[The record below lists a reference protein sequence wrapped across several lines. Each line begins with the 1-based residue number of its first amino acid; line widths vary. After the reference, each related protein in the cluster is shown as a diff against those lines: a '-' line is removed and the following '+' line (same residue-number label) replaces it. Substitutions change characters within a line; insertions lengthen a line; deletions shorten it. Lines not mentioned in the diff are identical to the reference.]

1 MQFDLFPYSKPFNL
15 LLSIRVLSAV
25 KLRLT
30 VFDPKTKRIY
40 SDRRLRLDKSTKVLV
55 KLPIVGDELRV
66 SLRNEHLASDT
77 SPFVLEEIKVMPDTK
92 CPLDL
97 TGKDADFIRFAKW
110 FSTQVERLQAG
121 EKGTIYQSEGFTI
134 LYLDVIK
141 DGQIELTTPAR
152 IARASGVIEV
162 SKKAISDYTV
172 PMLIVMLLHEYA
184 HKYKNPEYGKEV
196 ENELTAD
203 LIACHIALN
212 LGFDPI
218 EVENC
223 FRAVF
228 SKKKTDLNRRRMDAI
243 TDFIALFIKSEPK
256 RCKTRNHA
264 TRPK

>member
-1 MQFDLFPYSKPFNL
+1 MQFDLFPYGKPFNL
-15 LLSIRVLSAV
+15 LLSIRILSAV

-30 VFDPKTKRIY
+30 VFDPITKRIY
-40 SDRRLRLDKSTKVLV
+40 SDRRIRLGKSAKVLI

-66 SLRNEHLASDT
+66 SLENEHLANGT
-77 SPFVLEEIKVMPDTK
+77 SPFVLDEIKVMPDTK
-92 CPLDL
+92 CPLEL
-97 TGKDADFIRFAKW
+97 TGKDAQFIRFAKW
-110 FSTQVERLQAG
+110 FAIQMEQLQAG
-121 EKGTIYQSEGFTI
+121 EKGTLYQSEGFTI

-141 DGQIELTTPAR
+141 DGRVELTTPAR
-152 IARASGVIEV
+152 IAKTSGVIEV
-162 SKKAISDYTV
+162 SKKVVRDYTV

-184 HKYKNPEYGKEV
+184 HKYKNPEYGKEI

-212 LGFDPI
+212 LGFDPL

-228 SKKKTDLNRRRMDAI
+228 AKKQTDLNRRRMYAI
-243 TDFIALFIKSEPK
+243 TDFIRLFVKSESK

-264 TRPK
+264 TRPQ

>member
-15 LLSIRVLSAV
+15 LLSIRTLRVV

-30 VFDPKTKRIY
+30 VFDPVTKRIF
-40 SDRRLRLDKSTKVLV
+40 SDRRLRLDKSRKVLI
-55 KLPIVGDELRV
+55 KLPIVGEQLRV
-66 SLRNEHLASDT
+66 SLRNEHLGNGT
-77 SPFVLEEIKVMPDTK
+77 SPFVLEEIKVIPDTK
-92 CPLDL
+92 CPLEL
-97 TGKDADFIRFAKW
+97 TNEDAAFIRFAKW
-110 FSTQVERLQAG
+110 FSVEVEKLQAG
-121 EKGTIYQSEGFTI
+121 QKGTLYQSEGFTI
-134 LYLDVIK
+134 LYLDTITEN
-141 DGQIELTTPAR
+141 GIELTTPAR

-162 SKKAISDYTV
+162 SKKAIKDYTV

-184 HKYKNPEYGKEV
+184 HKFKNPEYGKEV

-212 LGFDPI
+212 LGFDPL

-228 SKKKTDLNRRRMDAI
+228 SKKKTDLNRRRIEAI
-243 TDFIALFIKSEPK
+243 TDFIALFVKSESK